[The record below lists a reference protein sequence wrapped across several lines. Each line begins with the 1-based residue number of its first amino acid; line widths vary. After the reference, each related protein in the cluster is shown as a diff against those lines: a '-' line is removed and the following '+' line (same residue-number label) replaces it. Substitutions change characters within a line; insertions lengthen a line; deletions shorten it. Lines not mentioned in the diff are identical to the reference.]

1 MTKEQVKQPEQP
13 VYKKPLFWTTILF
26 GALSFFLVIM
36 VFVVDSHYVELT
48 NALAKHNLYYS
59 SKDKDI
65 YTKISSSEQTT
76 SSSSS
81 SSTSTAST
89 KNGEKFKVDISD
101 EYAWMKAFTAIKKG
115 ETISWSDM
123 LVVKTQYTF
132 ALDKMLQL
140 SDNPTEEQ
148 KKAVENGKDI
158 MDQTVNFYKNAEHYD
173 RELSKEEKSIIL
185 SNITEMMKVVYLFT
199 KEH

>member
-1 MTKEQVKQPEQP
+1 M
-13 VYKKPLFWTTILF
+13 
-26 GALSFFLVIM
+26 IM

-65 YTKISSSEQTT
+65 YTKVSSSEQTT

-81 SSTSTAST
+81 TSTTST
-89 KNGEKFKVDISD
+89 KNGEMFKVDISD
-101 EYAWMKAFTAIKKG
+101 EYAWMKAFAAIKKG
-115 ETISWSDM
+115 EVISWSDM
-123 LVVKTQYTF
+123 LIVKTQYTF

-140 SDNPTEEQ
+140 TDNPTEEQ

-158 MDQTVNFYKNAEHYD
+158 MEQTVNFYKNAEHYD